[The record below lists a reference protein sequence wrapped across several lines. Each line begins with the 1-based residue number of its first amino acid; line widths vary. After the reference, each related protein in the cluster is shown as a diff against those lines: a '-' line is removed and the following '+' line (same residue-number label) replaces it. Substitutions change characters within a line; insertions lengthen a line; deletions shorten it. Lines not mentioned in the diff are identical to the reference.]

1 MFSVPRYRFSWEN
14 LSAPLLAELCDSL
27 GLKDDKSADALRTTY
42 GARPKPEF
50 VRDAWPVLRD
60 RWLADDAVSRAH
72 VLAQLRSARLGSSD
86 TPVGT
91 KAEQMTYLRSCHNQ
105 QSLRDIVLAQLLSV
119 GEVAAAPTASDE
131 SRAAES
137 PHVKAPAPIA
147 PDSDIGPKVVE
158 DLFKAL
164 QIDAEWS
171 TTEPRGFEWWAY
183 RLRQRVWA
191 DPARESLGDSV
202 VCVHVETDYIKGVRE
217 RSSTYECLSGLNAL
231 AGLSAYVFDPAQGVI
246 RARSTAYVY
255 AGNRWLERL
264 VKAAAAFQDAE
275 AHATAQKIPQI
286 LGEGEPEVTNH
297 PASGSRPQLDDMLH
311 IEENLPRRHE
321 PSPFTNAFKSVLGMQ
336 PRPWLFATGGGAG
349 LTAELAFTGNLTAA
363 EIVSFGKEYEDRSVE
378 TALLVAS
385 GAETNPRLGNGLL
398 LRLTLPLKVD
408 AETAARLANDL
419 NLAETK
425 GWTGAH
431 FLGAWCTKG
440 PALWFVSFAP
450 NLVATGMT
458 ASEHAILVFNL
469 IMSMCVRTRWAKAF
483 LAERGVLGNVPSAG
497 GGATTV
503 PFASTPGGAV
513 LLDQSLQAVGAS
525 RKVEAEQVL
534 ATIWAQLHS
543 ERG

>member
-1 MFSVPRYRFSWEN
+1 LNGGFSVPRYRFSWEN

-202 VCVHVETDYIKGVRE
+202 VCVHVETDYIKGVHE
-217 RSSTYECLSGLNAL
+217 RSSTYECLSGLNQL

-246 RARSTAYVY
+246 RAHSTAYVY

-275 AHATAQKIPQI
+275 AHASAQKIPQI
-286 LGEGEPEVTNH
+286 LREGEPEVTNH

-311 IEENLPRRHE
+311 IEENLPGRHE
-321 PSPFTNAFKSVLGMQ
+321 PSPFTNAFASVLV
-336 PRPWLFATGGGAG
+336 
-349 LTAELAFTGNLTAA
+349 AE
-363 EIVSFGKEYEDRSVE
+363 
-378 TALLVAS
+378 
-385 GAETNPRLGNGLL
+385 
-398 LRLTLPLKVD
+398 
-408 AETAARLANDL
+408 
-419 NLAETK
+419 
-425 GWTGAH
+425 
-431 FLGAWCTKG
+431 
-440 PALWFVSFAP
+440 
-450 NLVATGMT
+450 
-458 ASEHAILVFNL
+458 
-469 IMSMCVRTRWAKAF
+469 
-483 LAERGVLGNVPSAG
+483 
-497 GGATTV
+497 
-503 PFASTPGGAV
+503 PG
-513 LLDQSLQAVGAS
+513 
-525 RKVEAEQVL
+525 
-534 ATIWAQLHS
+534 
-543 ERG
+543 